1 MDNSTSAT
9 PLRSS
14 GIPKFSSIAR
24 PSASRLPAPN
34 AEQKPALTSPTK
46 PAALVRPSPA
56 KKALPRPPSSGIGF
70 RSSISGPSSGII
82 PPRTSSHRPTHSVSD
97 RSIAAARKSASRPVS
112 YIAQSRRPASSVIT
126 TAQQE
131 DLNDQLGSLDGFR
144 SASRAASRQGD
155 HDETQPFDYDDE
167 PSTPDMKRAS
177 RISLSDRTVE
187 SLSRLPETPG
197 TDRRRSSFF
206 APQSPM
212 GPPSRPASAMS
223 TGDARE
229 GSQPKPIART
239 ASPSKRSSAIVPP
252 SSKMPNKYSTPRAPS
267 SIGLASSRLSRP
279 ASVAGKSALTTA
291 TPKSSA
297 AKPLQRTSS
306 LRQPGAGIAATPRP
320 RPTTSNSTPA
330 IKTRPTPATALKV
343 APPKESQNA
352 SEKASSSS
360 AALRDQIAKAKA
372 AKRTPAVSKGQSSA
386 NQSDDSRFD
395 PFADPFNTK
404 PQNDN
409 GLLRKRIDAARSD
422 GRLNLAGLGLK
433 QIPDDVLTM
442 YDQREDSN
450 MNWSQMTDLVRFV
463 AADNELDTISDD
475 IFPDIAT
482 EVAMEDEK
490 AVKGLQFRSVEM
502 IDFHGNNLQTVPSGL
517 RWMERLTVLNLS
529 HNKLGNSIFDTIGQ
543 LEALKELKLGNNNL
557 SGYLPPSIGRLQN
570 LRTLELQSNKLLSL
584 PDGLRE
590 LANLQIINV
599 AGNQLTGLPM
609 DVLETL
615 PIVDLNASNNAM
627 VGALFPFS
635 VSGLSKLEYLDVANN
650 SLASLAFSENLSLPA
665 IKTINI
671 ASNRIV
677 ALPDMSGWKELVSL
691 AAADNKV
698 SMLPQGFTSLKNL
711 KQADLTGNELTKLH
725 DNIGLMDSLDV
736 LKIAANPLRERKLL
750 NMSTEELKR
759 SLAQRLKTPGQGDR
773 GDEFEDEGI
782 DIQSPHDSGSQWGV
796 VAGTLD
802 LRDKSLVDDDADV
815 LRSIFSSEDV
825 RELKLARN
833 SFVTIPF
840 EISLAQNLKILDLS
854 NCSLGDNYLSE
865 VVTLQAL
872 QELFLGSNKISNW
885 EPLLSLL
892 HAPRLSY
899 LDVSNNRLI
908 GSVPMVRDSFPSLK
922 VLHAGNNRID
932 AVSAEALSGLQ
943 SVDLADNNIGYI
955 PPEIGLL
962 WDQGLKGLS
971 IGGNVFRVPGHRIL
985 EKGTEATM
993 IWLRDKIPQDDET
1006 F

>member
-1 MDNSTSAT
+1 M
-9 PLRSS
+9 
-14 GIPKFSSIAR
+14 
-24 PSASRLPAPN
+24 
-34 AEQKPALTSPTK
+34 Q
-46 PAALVRPSPA
+46 
-56 KKALPRPPSSGIGF
+56 
-70 RSSISGPSSGII
+70 
-82 PPRTSSHRPTHSVSD
+82 
-97 RSIAAARKSASRPVS
+97 
-112 YIAQSRRPASSVIT
+112 
-126 TAQQE
+126 
-131 DLNDQLGSLDGFR
+131 
-144 SASRAASRQGD
+144 
-155 HDETQPFDYDDE
+155 
-167 PSTPDMKRAS
+167 
-177 RISLSDRTVE
+177 
-187 SLSRLPETPG
+187 
-197 TDRRRSSFF
+197 
-206 APQSPM
+206 
-212 GPPSRPASAMS
+212 
-223 TGDARE
+223 
-229 GSQPKPIART
+229 
-239 ASPSKRSSAIVPP
+239 
-252 SSKMPNKYSTPRAPS
+252 
-267 SIGLASSRLSRP
+267 
-279 ASVAGKSALTTA
+279 
-291 TPKSSA
+291 
-297 AKPLQRTSS
+297 
-306 LRQPGAGIAATPRP
+306 
-320 RPTTSNSTPA
+320 
-330 IKTRPTPATALKV
+330 
-343 APPKESQNA
+343 
-352 SEKASSSS
+352 
-360 AALRDQIAKAKA
+360 
-372 AKRTPAVSKGQSSA
+372 
-386 NQSDDSRFD
+386 
-395 PFADPFNTK
+395 
-404 PQNDN
+404 
-409 GLLRKRIDAARSD
+409 
-422 GRLNLAGLGLK
+422 
-433 QIPDDVLTM
+433 
-442 YDQREDSN
+442 
-450 MNWSQMTDLVRFV
+450 
-463 AADNELDTISDD
+463 
-475 IFPDIAT
+475 
-482 EVAMEDEK
+482 
-490 AVKGLQFRSVEM
+490 
-502 IDFHGNNLQTVPSGL
+502 
-517 RWMERLTVLNLS
+517 S

-590 LANLQIINV
+590 LANLQILNV

-615 PIVDLNASNNAM
+615 PIVDLNACNNAM

-698 SMLPQGFTSLKNL
+698 SMLPQGFTSLKYL
-711 KQADLTGNELTKLH
+711 KQADLTGNEITKLH
-725 DNIGLMDSLDV
+725 DNIGLMDALDV

-833 SFVTIPF
+833 NFVTVPF